1 MCQKTEFSH
10 RQCVICNKQL
20 FGRSDK
26 RFCDIQCKNYYHAQF
41 RKSVKTI
48 SSETIKILAKN
59 IVILEGI
66 MGEEKEGCVI
76 DQLAL
81 ERLGFRFGYITNVNE
96 KYGLIR
102 YEVFAFSYRF
112 IKKSRERVGTFLA
125 TEMPVIAFAVLV
137 VVAQHAHPAHD
148 ICQSVLESMGR

>member
-1 MCQKTEFSH
+1 MCDKKDFSQ

-26 RFCDIQCKNYYHAQF
+26 RFCDIQCKNYYHAQV

-59 IVILEGI
+59 ITILEGI
-66 MGEEKEGCVI
+66 MGEDKNSCVI

-81 ERLGFRFGYITNVNE
+81 ERLGFRFGYITNING
-96 KYGLIR
+96 KYGIMR
-102 YEVFAFSYRF
+102 YDVFAFSYRF
-112 IKKSRERVGTFLA
+112 IKKRRVEITVDRKRSPVSPFIFKRWSREIVET
-125 TEMPVIAFAVLV
+125 VL
-137 VVAQHAHPAHD
+137 
-148 ICQSVLESMGR
+148 IE

>member
-1 MCQKTEFSH
+1 MCDNKDFSH

-26 RFCDIQCKNYYHAQF
+26 RFCDIQCKNYYHAQV

-59 IVILEGI
+59 VVILEGI
-66 MGEEKEGCVI
+66 MGEEKDSCII

-81 ERLGFRFGYITNVNE
+81 ERLGFRFGFITNIDD
-96 KYGLIR
+96 KYGIMR

-112 IKKSRERVGTFLA
+112 IKKRRIEITVDRKRSEASPFIFKRWSRE
-125 TEMPVIAFAVLV
+125 IAETV
-137 VVAQHAHPAHD
+137 P
-148 ICQSVLESMGR
+148 IE